1 MFSAI
6 LKQKKNQAYPN
17 HAYHSD
23 HCCFLA
29 LEENSC
35 FKDQKR
41 EEKERYPQCYSDTQN
56 QRHHKKENHRPISLM
71 HRFKI
76 LNKMLTN

>member
-41 EEKERYPQCYSDTQN
+41 EEKERNSLKLYPSVVF
-56 QRHHKKENHRPISLM
+56 M
-71 HRFKI
+71 
-76 LNKMLTN
+76 